1 MGFKV
6 NNNSKSAFVN
16 AVGSGRSSE
25 TEVQITTD
33 TNDKIDAVAA
43 NLAQVQS
50 ELTQSVVAL
59 SDQISSILAATT
71 QGVDAGV
78 EQLPITVS
86 SGHNMIGY
94 TGVNGIDAITA
105 FGNSSINAAQLLNID
120 IIKNSAGQ
128 FYAPQWG
135 VSLLSMQFGQGYY
148 IFNAGDPFTFTW

>member
-6 NNNSKSAFVN
+6 NNNSRSAFYN
-16 AVGSGRSSE
+16 AQGSEGAIPSVS
-25 TEVQITTD
+25 ITGS
-33 TNDKIDAVAA
+33 TNEKIDAVAA

-50 ELTQSVVAL
+50 ELSQSVSAL
-59 SDQISSILAATT
+59 SDQIGSILTATT

-105 FGNSSINAAQLLNID
+105 FSNSSVTASQLLNIN

-128 FYAPQWG
+128 FYAPQFG

-148 IFNAGDPFTFTW
+148 LYNAGEPFTFTW